1 MNIQDLMTDDL
12 NKVSE
17 FEAACDDMVNSK
29 YILAE
34 DRIIKILKTV
44 ALSTVLQQIISG
56 ALKGFDY
63 GAAARECL
71 SEGKLRPSTEK
82 SHVALVFCI
91 LADIDNH
98 KIYLNDFLRKFF
110 WDGDINS
117 AYTAFCNTLIVPFKN
132 YVTRVIN
139 QAQPAE
145 FSPDEPYYGSTTEN
159 EKGALLERK
168 AMNLASAISTYQ
180 GYSQQQKDDYI
191 FMCDNIA
198 STGKVDI
205 TGARALAIGL
215 KRLIGEVPE
224 LAPLMEEVVGE
235 LEA

>member
-12 NKVSE
+12 NKVIE

-29 YILAE
+29 YLLAE

-44 ALSTVLQQIISG
+44 ALSTVLQEVISS

-63 GAAARECL
+63 GAAARECI
-71 SEGKLRPSTEK
+71 SEGKFKLSTEK

-117 AYTAFCNTLIVPFKN
+117 AYDAFCKTLIIPFKN
-132 YVTRVIN
+132 YVAGAFTK
-139 QAQPAE
+139 AQPAE
-145 FSPDEPYYGSTTEN
+145 FSPDERT
-159 EKGALLERK
+159 ALLERK
-168 AMNLASAISTYQ
+168 TMNLASAISNYQ
-180 GYSQQQKDDYI
+180 GFSSTDKEEYI

-198 STGKVDI
+198 TTGKVDI
-205 TGARALAIGL
+205 SGARALAIGL
-215 KRLIGEVPE
+215 KKLIGTVPE
-224 LAPLMEEVVGE
+224 LASLMEEVEGA